1 MRRAARVLVLVGSLF
16 CGQRTLAAPI
26 RLTID
31 DAVARATTANLE
43 LNAARKDLDV
53 AAANVTRSKAW
64 LPANPFLSAGSQH
77 TSQSGLGPNYIL
89 YLSQELEVG
98 GQRQRRID
106 AATEGTEKAA
116 WDVKSVE
123 ATLAANVKVA
133 FIHAL
138 IAADRVVLAHQG
150 LDAAVQISSTLAQE
164 DRLAD
169 QCRFDFNAAKIQE
182 SRARRDLVAAER
194 TRDSALGTLRRLLGL
209 PIDQEIELAGAPQ
222 TNATALPPDAELLE
236 RALHQRADLLAL
248 RQAVRRSEAQLALTR
263 RQAIPNVTLSASYS
277 RFEGETLAGGDIG
290 VPLPIFQRKA
300 GDVQEAIA
308 ERERAAL
315 QVQNLEHTITQE
327 VIDARRACA
336 DAASDMQTFARDTI
350 PKGEEN
356 LQIERR
362 LAAKGDAAVADLIGV
377 QIDLLT
383 ARGEQ
388 LDALQT
394 YNESLIE
401 LERVTGGSIESR

>member
-1 MRRAARVLVLVGSLF
+1 MRRGAWVLVLVGSVF

-53 AAANVTRSKAW
+53 AAASLTRSKAW
-64 LPANPFLSAGSQH
+64 LPANPFFSAGSQH

-98 GQRQRRID
+98 GQRTRRID
-106 AATEGTEKAA
+106 AATEGTEKAM
-116 WDVKSVE
+116 WDVKMAE
-123 ATLAANVKVA
+123 GNLAANVKVA
-133 FIHAL
+133 FVRAL

-150 LDAAVQISSTLAQE
+150 LDTAVQVSSTLAQE
-164 DRLAD
+164 QRVAD
-169 QCRFDFNAAKIQE
+169 QCHFDLNAAKIQE
-182 SRARRDLVAAER
+182 SRARRDLGTAER
-194 TRDSALGTLRRLLGL
+194 TRDSALGTLRRLLEL

-222 TNATALPPDAELLE
+222 TSTTALPPDAELLE

-248 RQAVRRSEAQLALTR
+248 RQAVGRSEAQLALTQ
-263 RQAIPNVTLSASYS
+263 RQAIPNVTLSATYS
-277 RFEGETLAGGDIG
+277 RFEGDTLAGGDIG
-290 VPLPIFQRKA
+290 VSLPIFQRKA

-315 QVQNLEHTITQE
+315 EVQNLERAITQQ
-327 VIDARRACA
+327 VIDARRACT
-336 DAASDMQTFARDTI
+336 DAAADMQTFTRDII
-350 PKGEEN
+350 PKSEEN

-362 LAAKGDAAVADLIGV
+362 LTAKGDAGVADLIGV

-383 ARGEQ
+383 ARGEH

-401 LERVTGGSIESR
+401 LERVTGGSIEPR